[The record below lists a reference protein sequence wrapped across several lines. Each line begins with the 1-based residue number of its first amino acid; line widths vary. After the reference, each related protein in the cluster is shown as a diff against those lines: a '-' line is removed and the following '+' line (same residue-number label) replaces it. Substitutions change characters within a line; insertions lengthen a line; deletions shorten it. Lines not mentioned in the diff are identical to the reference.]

1 MKTLLCL
8 LVFTAIAIAATV
20 DVNVTGKWSGSFTI
34 TGSDGSSK
42 ESTALLILKQNGT
55 EITGSVGPNENEQHP
70 IQKGKID
77 GDKIALEAQDVN
89 NNRVIKFDLLMVAE
103 RIKGEATMSA
113 DGEIRKAKLDVGR
126 VK

>member
-8 LVFTAIAIAATV
+8 FVLTAIAIAATA
-20 DVNVTGKWSGSFTI
+20 DVSMTGKWSGSFSI
-34 TGSDGSSK
+34 TGPDGFSK

-55 EITGSVGPNENEQHP
+55 EITGSVGPNEDEQHP
-70 IQKGKID
+70 IQKGRID

-89 NNRVIKFDLLMVAE
+89 NNRVIKFDLLMVE
-103 RIKGEATMSA
+103 DRIKGEATMSA
-113 DGEIRKAKLDVGR
+113 NGESRKAKLDVGR

>member
-8 LVFTAIAIAATV
+8 LVLTAIAIAATV